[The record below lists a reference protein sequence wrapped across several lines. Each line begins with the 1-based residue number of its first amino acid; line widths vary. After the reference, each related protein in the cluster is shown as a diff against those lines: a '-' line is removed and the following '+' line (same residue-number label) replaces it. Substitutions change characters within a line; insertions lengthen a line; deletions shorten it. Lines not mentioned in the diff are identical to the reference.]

1 MVDFPPL
8 TSPTRL
14 FGRFAV
20 AGLIGFVAIAI
31 ILFQLGMR
39 ILEGHLVTET
49 KETRAK
55 YINAIL
61 AHKLRETDFQSV
73 KKGAD
78 WELFREQ
85 IADLFSLPEVVRV
98 KIYNREGT
106 LIWSDSVAL
115 LEMAPDAKKNP
126 ELLEALEGHVEAEI
140 SGLEKEE
147 HRFERGTFHNL
158 MELYVPIYFS
168 GSKTVDGVAEVYLNV
183 DPLFVTI
190 RNSGWLIG
198 LAIFGGLGLLLLTS
212 FIGLGKAVT
221 VIETQNQNLRNAL
234 ADILNANRLKRNL
247 LTYLSQELRNPD
259 AVMSYAGLLQDGV
272 FADMPSAYKPPL
284 EKMRNT
290 AAEIL
295 SHFTRILE
303 LTRLKAGDVIA
314 QKETV
319 NLNALLNNVTADL
332 RLLCGNSGVA
342 LKVELPTDSMVI
354 HSDRDLLQQVLMDL
368 VTNSIKCTLKGQI
381 TVRLESDSGDRVKI
395 TVEDTGIGI
404 KPEVLPKIFNEFYR
418 GNDPQLRYKSGV
430 GLGLPIAKQCVDLL
444 KGEIQVESIYGR
456 GAKFTVILPR
466 DLPASVTVLEAA

>member
-1 MVDFPPL
+1 MVDFPPV

-20 AGLIGFVAIAI
+20 AGLIGFVAIAV

-39 ILEGHLVTET
+39 ILEGHLVAET

-73 KKGAD
+73 KKGTD

-85 IADLFSLPEVVRV
+85 IADLLSIPEVVRV

-106 LIWSDSVAL
+106 LIWSDAVAL
-115 LEMAPDAKKNP
+115 LEMAPDPKKNP

-140 SGLEKEE
+140 SALEKEE

-158 MELYVPIYFS
+158 MELYVPIYFN

-198 LAIFGGLGLLLLTS
+198 SAIFGGLGLLLLTS

-221 VIETQNQNLRNAL
+221 LIQTQNQNLRNAL
-234 ADILNANRLKRNL
+234 TEIFKANRVKDDLINNL
-247 LTYLSQELRNPD
+247 SHEFQNPD
-259 AVMSYAGLLQDGV
+259 AIRSYAELLVDGALGDLGNKV
-272 FADMPSAYKPPL
+272 NPSV

-290 AAEIL
+290 AAELL
-295 SHFTRILE
+295 SHFNRTLE
-303 LTRLKAGDVIA
+303 LTRLKLGDFST
-314 QKETV
+314 QKE
-319 NLNALLNNVTADL
+319 NVELTGLIRNITSDL
-332 RLLCGNSGVA
+332 RFLCGDREVSFEV
-342 LKVELPTDSMVI
+342 KVPPEQVVI
-354 HSDRDLLQQVLMDL
+354 KSDRKLVQQVILNL
-368 VTNSIKCTLKGQI
+368 VSNAIKFTKKGHI
-381 TVRLESDSGDRVKI
+381 RTRLEDSTDGDRVRI
-395 TVEDTGIGI
+395 VVEDTGVGI
-404 KPEVLPKIFNEFYR
+404 KSEELPMIFDEFYR
-418 GNDPQLRYKSGV
+418 GTHGDARFKSGV
-430 GLGLPIAKQCVDLL
+430 GLGLAIVKRSLDLL
-444 KGEIQVESIYGR
+444 RGDIQVESVYGQ
-456 GAKFTVILPR
+456 GSKFTVILPK
-466 DLPASVTVLEAA
+466 DS

>member
-1 MVDFPPL
+1 MVDFPPAI
-8 TSPTRL
+8 SPTRL

-20 AGLIGFVAIAI
+20 AGLLGFVAIAI

-85 IADLFSLPEVVRV
+85 IADLFSVPEVVRV
-98 KIYNREGT
+98 KIYNRGGT
-106 LIWSDSVAL
+106 LIWSDAVAL
-115 LEMAPDAKKNP
+115 VEMAPAAKKNP
-126 ELLEALEGHVEAEI
+126 DLLKALEGHVEAEI
-140 SGLEKEE
+140 SALKKEE

-183 DPLFVTI
+183 DPLFITI

-221 VIETQNQNLRNAL
+221 VIQTQNQNLRNAL
-234 ADILNANRLKRNL
+234 TEIFKANRVKDDLINNL
-247 LTYLSQELRNPD
+247 SHEFQNPD
-259 AVMSYAGLLQDGV
+259 AIRSYAELLVDGALGDLPNKV
-272 FADMPSAYKPPL
+272 NPSV

-290 AAEIL
+290 AAELL
-295 SHFTRILE
+295 SHFNRTLE
-303 LTRLKAGDVIA
+303 LTRLKLGDFST
-314 QKETV
+314 QKE
-319 NLNALLNNVTADL
+319 NVELTGLVRNITSDL
-332 RLLCGNSGVA
+332 RFLCGDREVSFEV
-342 LKVELPTDSMVI
+342 KVPPEQVVI
-354 HSDRDLLQQVLMDL
+354 KSDKKLVQQVILNL
-368 VTNSIKCTLKGQI
+368 VSNAIKFTKKGHI
-381 TVRLESDSGDRVKI
+381 RTRLEDRADGDRVRI
-395 TVEDTGIGI
+395 VVEDTGVGI
-404 KPEVLPKIFNEFYR
+404 KSEELPLIFDEFYR
-418 GNDPQLRYKSGV
+418 GTHGDARFKSGV
-430 GLGLPIAKQCVDLL
+430 GLGLAIVKRSLDLVR
-444 KGEIQVESIYGR
+444 GDIRVESVYGQ
-456 GAKFTVILPR
+456 GSKFTVILPK
-466 DLPASVTVLEAA
+466 DF